1 MPRIVIGVPCM
12 DSVSTS
18 FFSSI
23 LTQRYTPGYQFSY
36 AIEAGSVV
44 YTARARIVQRA
55 IMAEA
60 DYCIMYDSDMVLE
73 PDTTM
78 KLVEAIEGRKLPQ
91 SPAATA
97 PSEREP
103 VPKDFVTGLY
113 FMRRLPTKPLI
124 LKSVDRY
131 EDEYGWQNYVETYED
146 YPKNSLFEIAAAGFG
161 CCIMRMSMVKD
172 LIERCKGNPFQPLP
186 ELSEDYSFCYQAKQ
200 AGYKLWCDS
209 RIRPG
214 HAGLHIYTE
223 SDWMK
228 QQKQAQTAQNA
239 DRDAELGADGLPLP
253 AGNGKK
259 RMKDVVCE

>member
-1 MPRIVIGVPCM
+1 MPRIVIGIPCM

-23 LTQRYTPGYQFSY
+23 LTQRYTLGYQFSY

-78 KLVEAIEGRKLPQ
+78 KLIDVLEGDMPYPVK
-91 SPAATA
+91 
-97 PSEREP
+97 ERQ
-103 VPKDFVTGLY
+103 PKDFVTGLY

-124 LKSVDRY
+124 LKSADRY
-131 EDEYGWQNYVETYED
+131 EDEYGWQNMVETYED
-146 YPKNSLFEIAAAGFG
+146 YPRNNLFEIAGAGFG
-161 CCIMRMSMVKD
+161 CCIMRMRMVKD

-186 ELSEDYSFCYQAKQ
+186 ELSEDYSFCYHAKQ
-200 AGYKLWCDS
+200 AGYRLWCDS
-209 RIRPG
+209 RIKPG
-214 HAGLHIYTE
+214 HAGLWVYTQ
-223 SDWMK
+223 SDWDK
-228 QQKQAQTAQNA
+228 QQAAQKTEVRPA
-239 DRDAELGADGLPLP
+239 DRDAELGADGLPML